1 MSFLPVNNNHQG
13 KFRPKIISLIKL
25 ISLADWRSKDSDK
38 TWSCTLLSIWQI
50 RWALRKKYYQGN
62 LRLIIAWALLLRFAL
77 APPLFAIKNGIV
89 FSPSKFVPV
98 IQTRQFVTVGR
109 PLINGTKNIIYI
121 NLISD
126 SLFSPALCLDMI
138 SVRSHAIAQI
148 RTIGINF
155 LLLG

>member
-1 MSFLPVNNNHQG
+1 M
-13 KFRPKIISLIKL
+13 
-25 ISLADWRSKDSDK
+25 
-38 TWSCTLLSIWQI
+38 
-50 RWALRKKYYQGN
+50 
-62 LRLIIAWALLLRFAL
+62 RLIIAWALLLRFAL

-109 PLINGTKNIIYI
+109 PLINGTKNTYI